1 MLFSDVRSFTT
12 ISEGLDPKELSQLM
26 NEYLTPMT
34 RIIHEHRGTIDKYM
48 GDAIMAFWGAPIND
62 VDHARHALDSAVAML
77 TELREIQED
86 FKKRG
91 WPPIKIGVG
100 LNTGPMNVGNMG
112 SEFRMAYTVLGDS
125 VNLGSRLEG
134 LTKGYGVDLI
144 VNESTAAAVPD
155 YIYRELDRVR
165 VKGKDKPVTIFEPIG
180 LRKDVEKPQRD
191 EIKLYDQALKHYRSK
206 DWDMAELSFLN
217 LQKGAPDK
225 ALYKL
230 YGERIVVYR
239 KEPPPDP
246 WDGVWTH
253 ETK

>member
-1 MLFSDVRSFTT
+1 M
-12 ISEGLDPKELSQLM
+12 
-26 NEYLTPMT
+26 
-34 RIIHEHRGTIDKYM
+34 
-48 GDAIMAFWGAPIND
+48 
-62 VDHARHALDSAVAML
+62 
-77 TELREIQED
+77 
-86 FKKRG
+86 
-91 WPPIKIGVG
+91 
-100 LNTGPMNVGNMG
+100 
-112 SEFRMAYTVLGDS
+112 
-125 VNLGSRLEG
+125 SRRRRR
-134 LTKGYGVDLI
+134 
-144 VNESTAAAVPD
+144 VPD